1 MHGFLISEK
10 LSVFFSF
17 LFFPPQFY
25 CRIRFIAHMITCL
38 CVEAEWLH
46 CLFMPI
52 LGPEEK
58 DKAVLRLDDSSISG
72 HSGGLSSEL
81 LS

>member
-1 MHGFLISEK
+1 
-10 LSVFFSF
+10 
-17 LFFPPQFY
+17 
-25 CRIRFIAHMITCL
+25 MITCL